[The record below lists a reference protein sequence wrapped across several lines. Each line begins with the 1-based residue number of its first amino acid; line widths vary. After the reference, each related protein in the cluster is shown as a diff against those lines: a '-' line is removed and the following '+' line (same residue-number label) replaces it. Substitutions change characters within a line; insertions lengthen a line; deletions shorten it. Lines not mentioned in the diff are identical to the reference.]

1 MCAFSREESVAL
13 REVNCPSFICA
24 LLQGDSQVN
33 NDMKQISNALRYFQ
47 DSVEK
52 NTLGHLPG
60 SASIV
65 LEYVLHLISLL
76 KKDLI
81 NDQR

>member
-1 MCAFSREESVAL
+1 MPDFYKTHDLYCLV
-13 REVNCPSFICA
+13 
-24 LLQGDSQVN
+24 QGDAQVN
-33 NDMKQISNALRYFQ
+33 QDMRQIWNALRYFQ

-52 NTLGHLPG
+52 NTLGLLPG